1 MVGLEVDI
9 PKMKKTSGKAG
20 LIALFSV
27 AVPFCLGTFA
37 LAPHL
42 YASHNV
48 INGKEVPELSFK
60 LFVGTCMS
68 VTAFPVL
75 ARIITEK
82 GLQKLQL
89 GSMTLACA
97 ALNDVVAWALLAVV
111 LAVQKSQT
119 QSANGVNSQIQY
131 GPVLIELVL
140 IVVVVI
146 VEFLVVAPLMR
157 ITVYNHYKRTGSLSP
172 NRLAWVL
179 IGMFISAWL
188 VHHIGFHSMLGS
200 FTFGLVFPRGYGSPF
215 LYTILHKVEPFATLV
230 LLPLFFMVT
239 GLSIDLSK
247 LNNSGLDLLYIL
259 LVASGGKFLGSS
271 VIAKLSNLNWRHSI
285 AVGVMMNTR
294 GLTESA
300 CKSVATSAPRAVL
313 NCTASQLW
321 CSTSPSRLGC
331 ATPQACC
338 PSLPASHSAA
348 SQRSRRSLMT
358 KSLRCWC

>member
-1 MVGLEVDI
+1 
-9 PKMKKTSGKAG
+9 MKKTSGKAG